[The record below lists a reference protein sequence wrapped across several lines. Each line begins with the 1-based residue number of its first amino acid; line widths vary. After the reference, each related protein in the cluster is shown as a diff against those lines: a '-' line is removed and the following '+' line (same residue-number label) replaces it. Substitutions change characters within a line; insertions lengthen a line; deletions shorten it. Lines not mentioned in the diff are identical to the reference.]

1 MNNKI
6 LTDPQGWELRS
17 VRTFPQARILSSQRK
32 PRSSRWKIKHL
43 TNKGHLSSSW
53 AVNFKVI
60 LLRHFGETP
69 GHGECGCYCVWR
81 EEWPRLPCLLST
93 QLPKEWKT
101 SPAGKGQV
109 GQTWPVNPGFK
120 KMFQLNWPYLWTCYQ
135 SHLCLAPGVQ
145 SCPSPSFL
153 LKLCKLRTWLFK
165 KGCVCVSC
173 SLVSTLC
180 DPMDSSPQILEW
192 VAIPFSRGSSW
203 PRDGTHVSCIA
214 GRFFIAWATREA
226 SRLNETQ
233 PHYRGKYAL
242 LKVYWCK
249 R

>member
-6 LTDPQGWELRS
+6 LTDTQGWELRS

-32 PRSSRWKIKHL
+32 PRSSRWKIEHL
-43 TNKGHLSSSW
+43 TNKGRLSSSW

-69 GHGECGCYCVWR
+69 RQRECGCYCVWR

-93 QLPKEWKT
+93 QLPEEWKT

-135 SHLCLAPGVQ
+135 SHLCFASGVTELPIPKL
-145 SCPSPSFL
+145 PSQ
-153 LKLCKLRTWLFK
+153 
-165 KGCVCVSC
+165 
-173 SLVSTLC
+173 TL
-180 DPMDSSPQILEW
+180 
-192 VAIPFSRGSSW
+192 
-203 PRDGTHVSCIA
+203 
-214 GRFFIAWATREA
+214 
-226 SRLNETQ
+226 
-233 PHYRGKYAL
+233 
-242 LKVYWCK
+242 
-249 R
+249 